1 MELTPEQL
9 EIIREASREIEFGRI
24 TVSFTGNPSNIVD
37 IAAEK
42 HIRFQR
48 RKTAGPPA
56 PEPVERRGAGGFS
69 GAGVQL

>member
-37 IAAEK
+37 ITAEK

-48 RKTAGPPA
+48 RKTAEPPA
-56 PEPVERRGAGGFS
+56 PEHMGATFYITRK
-69 GAGVQL
+69 